1 MGTRVDVLLVC
12 GGRYHDVNRVRLD
25 LLRLLAERDEV
36 YVRVA
41 EDYSAIDALRAAD
54 ALVTYTCD
62 VRPTDVEQEALAG
75 FLARGG
81 RWFALHGTNAFI
93 DFDTSTGPVSGDGI
107 TIPGRYL
114 TPDVAPGFIALLG
127 SRFLAHPAVQ
137 PVAVRVSQPPH
148 PLVAGLADF
157 EVVDEAYCC
166 EFVAD
171 VEVLLETT
179 TSSRTMRRVPASI
192 DDPEARR
199 PLLYLRRAGEG
210 AVLYLT
216 LGHARGRF
224 DMQPHMAEC
233 PVERGPWEAEPFLEV
248 VRRGLGWVA
257 GAEGDRARPLPQGA
271 DSTGAGPG

>member
-1 MGTRVDVLLVC
+1 MGTRVDLLLVC
-12 GGRYHDVNRVRLD
+12 GGKFHDVNRVRLD
-25 LLRLLAERDEV
+25 LLRLLAERDDV

-41 EDYSAIDALRAAD
+41 EDYSALTALQEAD

-62 VRPTDVEQEALAG
+62 VRPTDAEQQALAG
-75 FLARGG
+75 FLGRGG

-93 DFDTSTGPVSGDGI
+93 AFDTSTGPVSGDGI
-107 TIPGRYL
+107 TIPGRYT
-114 TPDVAPGFIALLG
+114 TPDVAPELIALLG

-148 PLVAGLADF
+148 PLVAGLDDF
-157 EVVDEAYCC
+157 EVRDEAYCC

-179 TSSRTMRRVPASI
+179 TSSRTMHRVPASI
-192 DDPEARR
+192 DDAEARR
-199 PLLYLRRAGEG
+199 PLLYLRHVGEG

-233 PVERGPWEAEPFLEV
+233 PIERGPWEDGTFLEV
-248 VRRGLGWVA
+248 VRRGLRWA
-257 GAEGDRARPLPQGA
+257 TSPAE
-271 DSTGAGPG
+271 